1 MAVPQDGDVVRRL
14 RLAVVNDYEVI
25 VRGLAAMLAGEA
37 SLEVVELDCLL
48 PVSQDVHVA
57 LYDSFGMPG
66 MQNSEIDEIVASER
80 VGELVL
86 YTWNA
91 SAEVVR
97 EARRRG
103 LRGVI
108 AKTDPVHTLVD
119 ALHRAHAGEFVVSE
133 AFGEPPEDGEPKVR
147 TWPGREQGLTAR
159 EAEVIGLVT
168 QGFSNQEIAERLY
181 VSINSIKSYIRS
193 AYRTMGV
200 TTRAQAVLWGVDNGL
215 APHRLRVLVGA
226 ER

>member
-1 MAVPQDGDVVRRL
+1 MTVTQNGGGVRAL

-25 VRGLAAMLAGEA
+25 VRGVAAMLADEP
-37 SLEVVELDCLL
+37 SLEVVELDCLR

-57 LYDSFGMPG
+57 LYDAFAMPG
-66 MQNSEIDEIVASER
+66 MQNSDIDEMVASER
-80 VGELVL
+80 VGALVL
-86 YTWNA
+86 YTWDA
-91 SAEVVR
+91 SAELVH

-108 AKTDPVHTLVD
+108 AKADPVSTLVE

-133 AFGEPPEDGEPKVR
+133 MFGAPPADGDPGPR
-147 TWPGREQGLTAR
+147 TWPGREHGLTAR
-159 EAEVIGLVT
+159 EAEVIGLIT
-168 QGFSNQEIAERLY
+168 QGFSNQEIAERMY

-200 TTRAQAVLWGVDNGL
+200 TTRTQAVLWGVDNGL
-215 APHRLRVLVGA
+215 ATHRASGPRRG
-226 ER
+226 